1 MYILHV
7 VFFIGD
13 YLSKFFIMFESSEI
27 QYRNLFL
34 TNTENKLYIS
44 FLYFENGLGRK
55 TEILAE
61 TNFRSFTFYL
71 PFKMLRLII
80 FFAIK
85 LLAQVNIPS

>member
-13 YLSKFFIMFESSEI
+13 LSKFFIMFESSEI

-71 PFKMLRLII
+71 PFKMLRLVI